1 MHTPIQPTLFNLVS
15 RKPLRTLAERPLRE
29 WPVGERPVERLIAV
43 GPSALSDVE
52 LLAVLFMGSGAGKTN
67 PVALAQELICTFGN
81 WRELQQATLDEL
93 ADVPHLGRTRAAQVQ
108 AVLEL
113 TRRILLAPPG
123 DRLQVKSPHDI
134 AQLLMA
140 DMGHLDQE
148 ELRVVLLDTKNRVQ
162 TIHTVYRGSLNTS
175 LVRIGEVFK
184 QAIRRNSAALI
195 VCHNHPS
202 TDPTPSPEDVLVTRQ
217 IVSAGAMLDID
228 VLDHLIICEGRFI
241 SMRERGLGFT
251 K

>member
-1 MHTPIQPTLFNLVS
+1 MMSHSTQATLFDLTPAAP
-15 RKPLRTLAERPLRE
+15 RCLAERPLGE
-29 WPVGERPVERLIAV
+29 WPLGERPDERLRTC
-43 GPSALSDVE
+43 GPAALSDAE
-52 LLAVLFMGSGAGKTN
+52 LLAVLFLGSGRKAN
-67 PVALAQELICTFGN
+67 PVALAQELITTFGS
-81 WRELQQATLDEL
+81 WRELQQTTLDEL
-93 ADVPHLGRTRAAQVQ
+93 AAVPQLGRTRAAQVK

-162 TIHTVYRGSLNTS
+162 TIHTVYRGSLNAS
-175 LVRIGEVFK
+175 MVRVGEIFK
-184 QAIRRNSAALI
+184 EAIRRNSAALI

-217 IVSAGAMLDID
+217 IVSAGTMLDIE
-228 VLDHLIICEGRFI
+228 VLDHLIICAGRFV
-241 SMRERGLGFT
+241 SLRERGLGFS